1 MWKLGIK
8 ALDEIRAEKV
18 RGEVELSDFGCVEE
32 QGWIGMERMWMRDLL
47 IRGEDKRSVN
57 GQVHLHSHQ
66 SRLRTLVSLYRVAHQ
81 IEVDVQCVQGG
92 ESW

>member
-32 QGWIGMERMWMRDLL
+32 QGWIGMERM
-47 IRGEDKRSVN
+47 
-57 GQVHLHSHQ
+57 
-66 SRLRTLVSLYRVAHQ
+66 
-81 IEVDVQCVQGG
+81 
-92 ESW
+92 